1 MRFLKN
7 ILLVSSLILLVNCSS
22 KQSPT
27 EIQVVEKKVPESLLT
42 QLKPQQ
48 PQRMESND
56 DLVRY
61 TMYLY
66 CLVYVTYPQQINV
79 IRVNQGYQ
87 PIPIL
92 MPNTAFKCEDE

>member
-1 MRFLKN
+1 
-7 ILLVSSLILLVNCSS
+7 
-22 KQSPT
+22 
-27 EIQVVEKKVPESLLT
+27 
-42 QLKPQQ
+42 
-48 PQRMESND
+48 MESND

-87 PIPIL
+87 PLPLL
-92 MPNTAFKCEDE
+92 MPNTTFKCEDK

>member
-7 ILLVSSLILLVNCSS
+7 ILLVSSLVLLVNCSS
-22 KQSPT
+22 WTKPT
-27 EIQVVEKKVPESLLT
+27 EIKTVERKVPESLLT
-42 QLKPQQ
+42 PLNPQQ
-48 PQRMESND
+48 PQRMDSND

-66 CLVYVTYPQQINV
+66 CLVYVTYPRQINV

-87 PIPIL
+87 PLPIL